1 MRDDEK
7 TFSVIVPIGP
17 NFTNYQTF
25 AKDIAQIDFPREKF
39 EVILVLDAHVAS
51 PTAKKLSQ
59 ILDSEGITSTLLEN
73 SGQSGP
79 GIARNIGI
87 DHAANSH
94 ILFLDTDD
102 RFVPNVLNKIDQD
115 ESDSEI
121 IFYNFKRLAK
131 DHTDKTKNRKDLDF
145 FASREKLIE
154 GALKNQLEQECWQA
168 AYKKDFLSSNSIKF
182 NEGIFE
188 DLRFHFLCL
197 ARMSSYSLIEDVLYE
212 KIQTPGSVTE
222 GISKEGISSYLTAWL
237 EMAKSAAEELGF
249 ESENYLRIGIQ
260 NVVGQY
266 AYRII
271 QLEESAERQF
281 QLIDHLLKQVEEQS
295 IIQNVSSA
303 RNKLPTLY
311 SDTYSFLSAGPK
323 SMNEIVAFVSE
334 RQKLEWS
341 CGDIENSVFLAPNE
355 IRTCCKRFFVDGKI
369 AGDVVLDVKI
379 ESGVD
384 APRKITTSQVYEAK
398 QSLKRRINIGNKN
411 ECSGCPYLELK
422 NWESGKKKSFEIK
435 YLSMEQHSICNLR
448 CTYCDDKYYGGL
460 NPDYDV
466 TATLLDFHQS
476 GVTSNLQTVVWGGGE
491 PTLDPNFPK
500 MLAGVRRVAPNCE
513 HRFLS
518 NSKRFSQ
525 EIYDSLNEGHSQL
538 VTSMDAGS
546 DSKYLEIRGR
556 KGYSEV
562 LENLRRYSEI
572 ANNSLVIK
580 YIFTSENQETS
591 ELKQFVE
598 DIARLNLTGNIFQI
612 SYDFKSEVIDKPGAK
627 ACLYLFDLLYQA
639 GANYVY
645 FDDLLLTRFQ
655 NGAKTGINAIIDE
668 INLSGQMCSIGKPSD
683 YKDIALFGAGD
694 QAERMVK
701 KFNLLERYP
710 INSVV
715 ENRVNNTDKE
725 FHGLRVQ
732 NLNSL
737 TKSNSRVLLAGVQS
751 VPQMLKS
758 LRSLGIQNER
768 IIRELLI

>member
-1 MRDDEK
+1 MMRDDK
-7 TFSVIVPIGP
+7 TFSIVIPIGP
-17 NFTNYQTF
+17 NFTNHETF
-25 AKDIAQIDFPREKF
+25 AKDVTRINFPREKF
-39 EVILVLDAHVAS
+39 EIILVLDAYVAN
-51 PTAKKLSQ
+51 PTAKKLSR
-59 ILDSEGITSTLLEN
+59 ILEREGINSTLLEN

-87 DHAANSH
+87 EHAANSY

-102 RFVPNVLNKIDQD
+102 RLTPDIFNKINQD
-115 ESDSEI
+115 ESESEI
-121 IFYNFKRLAK
+121 IFYNFCRLAK
-131 DHTDKTKNRKDLDF
+131 DHTNKTKNRKDLDF
-145 FASREKLIE
+145 FAGREKLIE

-188 DLRFHFLCL
+188 DIRFHFLCL
-197 ARMSSYSLIEDVLYE
+197 ARMRSYSLIEDVLYE

-222 GISKEGISSYLTAWL
+222 GISKESISSYLTAWL
-237 EMAKSAAEELGF
+237 EMAKCALDELGY
-249 ESENYLRIGIQ
+249 ESENFLRIGIQ

-266 AYRII
+266 AYRIV
-271 QLEESAERQF
+271 QLEETTEIQF
-281 QLIDHLLKQVEEQS
+281 QLINHLLKQVEEQS
-295 IIQNVSSA
+295 IIHDISSA

-311 SDTYSFLSAGPK
+311 SDTFSFLSAGPK

-379 ESGVD
+379 ESGVGS
-384 APRKITTSQVYEAK
+384 PQKITSNQVYEAK
-398 QSLKRRINIGNKN
+398 QSLKRKINIGNKN

-422 NWESGKKKSFEIK
+422 NWESGKKTSFEIK

-466 TATLLDFHQS
+466 TATLLDFHQN

-525 EIYDSLNEGHSQL
+525 EIYDSLYDGHSQL

-591 ELKQFVE
+591 ELNQFVE
-598 DIARLNLTGNIFQI
+598 DVKRLNLTGNIFQI
-612 SYDFKSEVIDKPGAK
+612 SYDFKSEVIDKSGAK
-627 ACLYLFDLLYQA
+627 ACLYLFNLLYEA
-639 GANYVY
+639 GANYIY

-655 NGAKTGINAIIDE
+655 NGAKNGISTIIDE
-668 INLSGQMCSIGKPSD
+668 MNLSGQLLSIGKPSD
-683 YKDIALFGAGD
+683 YQDIALFGAGD
-694 QAERMVK
+694 QAERMIK

-710 INSVV
+710 IYSVV
-715 ENRVNNTDKE
+715 ENRANDTDKE

-732 NLNSL
+732 NLDSL
-737 TKSNSRVLLAGVQS
+737 IKNNSRVLLAGVQS

-758 LRSLGIQNER
+758 LTSLGIQSDR